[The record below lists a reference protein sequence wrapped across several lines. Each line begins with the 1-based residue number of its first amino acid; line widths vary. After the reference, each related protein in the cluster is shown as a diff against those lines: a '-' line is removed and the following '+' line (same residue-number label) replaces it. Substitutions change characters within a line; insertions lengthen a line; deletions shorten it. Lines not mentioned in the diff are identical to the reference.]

1 MKKDT
6 SSIAKFFS
14 ELGVSR
20 RYQRSG
26 PKLSGVKNSENIAE
40 HVFRA
45 AQIAY
50 VLAYLEEVDPEKT
63 ASMVLFHDNG
73 ELRVGDQNKVSA
85 RYFDISKTEKHA
97 FDEQIYNL
105 PESLA
110 QRIGRLYSQ
119 FESRNTKEGIVARD
133 ADWLETAIT
142 AKEYLELGYKGQ
154 QNWIDNVRKAL
165 ETKSA
170 KELLR
175 YIEKQ
180 KDFTNSWWQ
189 GLKKMTYRK
198 LGNK

>member
-198 LGNK
+198 LAKK

>member
-1 MKKDT
+1 MRKRTVD
-6 SSIAKFFS
+6 IAKFFS
-14 ELGVSR
+14 ELGMSR

-26 PKLSGVKNSENIAE
+26 PKLSGVKNPENIAE
-40 HVFRA
+40 HIFRA

-50 VLAYLEEVDPEKT
+50 VLAYLEDANPEKT
-63 ASMVLFHDNG
+63 ASIVLFHDNG
-73 ELRVGDQNKVSA
+73 EFRVGDQTKVAA
-85 RYFDISKTEKHA
+85 RYFDISKAEKQA
-97 FDEQIYNL
+97 FDEQTDNL

-110 QRIGRLYSQ
+110 QRIRKLYSQ
-119 FESRNTKEGIVARD
+119 FESRNTKEGVVAKD

-170 KELLR
+170 KELLS

-189 GLKKMTYRK
+189 GLKKMTYKK
-198 LGNK
+198 LSK

>member
-73 ELRVGDQNKVSA
+73 ELRVGDQNKVAA

-110 QRIGRLYSQ
+110 QRIGRLCSQ

-198 LGNK
+198 LAKK